1 MLKGRCPTAARLCL
15 SGIDD
20 QRPRLRHSS
29 SIPKL
34 GREFAHAHAQDRC
47 NRCVSP
53 VRSRAPGSK
62 LSKLPCPFGMKRA
75 RVVTL
80 NAALGPLDY
89 RVPDGMQVEPG
100 SVVVVPLGP
109 RQLLGVSWEP
119 DRLKTQEVGDNRLRP
134 LAGVLDVRP
143 IAAPL
148 RRLCEWTA
156 DYYLS
161 PLASVLRMVLPS
173 SAALDGPRQ
182 LTEYRPTGLIP
193 DRLTPQREKA
203 LSAIQGRQGTVREL
217 AAHAE
222 VSDAVMRGLVNAG
235 ALEAVAVDADRALA
249 CPDADFAPPDLNDDQ
264 KDAAASLSAAIGK
277 GFDPVLLDG
286 VTGSGKT
293 EVYFEAI
300 AECLRQGK
308 QALVLLPEIA
318 LTEPFLKRFEARF
331 GCAPVAWHSGLRS
344 SERRRNW
351 RGIAS
356 GEARVTVG
364 ARSALFLPYPTLG
377 LIIVDEAHEPSFKQ
391 EEGVQYHARD
401 TAVMRAKFEDIPVIL
416 SSATPAIESR
426 HMVEVGRYR
435 EVSLPQRFAGAAM
448 PEIRAIDLTEDPPPR
463 GRWLAPTLV
472 AELEANLARGEQ
484 SLLFLNRR
492 GFAPLTLC
500 RNCGHRFQCPNC
512 TAWMVEH
519 RLMHRLACHH
529 CGHVMPPPKACP
541 ECGEE
546 DTLVA
551 CGPGVERI
559 ADEVAE
565 LFPDAHAAIVTSDTI
580 WSPQRAAEFVDAMER
595 QEIDIVVGTQL
606 VTKGYH
612 FPNLTLVGVV
622 DADLGLAGGDLR
634 AAERSFQQIQQ
645 VAGRAGRADKPGRVL
660 VQTHDP
666 DAPVIAALVK
676 GDAPGFYAAE
686 TDARRE
692 AAMPPFGRLAAI
704 IVSAED
710 AGDADSVARR
720 IANRAPEVDGMAV
733 FGPAPAPLAM
743 LRGRHRQRLLVHARR
758 SLDVQD
764 VIRDWLADIEWNP
777 KVRVSVDVD
786 PHSFL

>member
-1 MLKGRCPTAARLCL
+1 
-15 SGIDD
+15 
-20 QRPRLRHSS
+20 
-29 SIPKL
+29 
-34 GREFAHAHAQDRC
+34 
-47 NRCVSP
+47 V
-53 VRSRAPGSK
+53 
-62 LSKLPCPFGMKRA
+62 KRA

-89 RVPDGMQVEPG
+89 RVPEGMDVQPG
-100 SVVVVPLGP
+100 TVVVAPLGP
-109 RQLLGVSWEP
+109 RQLLGVAWDAQRLETNEVP
-119 DRLKTQEVGDNRLRP
+119 DSRLRP
-134 LAGVLDVRP
+134 LAGLVDVQP

-156 DYYLS
+156 DYYFS

-182 LTEYRPTGLIP
+182 LTEYRPTGAVP

-203 LSAIQGRQGTVREL
+203 LAAIEGRQGTIREL
-217 AAHAE
+217 ADHAE
-222 VSDAVMRGLVNAG
+222 VSDTVMRGLVNAG
-235 ALEAVAVDADRALA
+235 ALEAVAVDADRPLA
-249 CPDADFAPPDLNDDQ
+249 CPDPDFAPPQLNPEQ
-264 KDAAASLSAAIGK
+264 QAAATSLAAAVGE

-331 GCAPVAWHSGLRS
+331 GCTPVAWHSDLRS
-344 SERRRNW
+344 SERRRAW

-356 GEARVTVG
+356 GEAKVTVG
-364 ARSALFLPYPTLG
+364 ARSALFLPYPDLG
-377 LIIVDEAHEPSFKQ
+377 LIVVDEAHEPSFKQ
-391 EEGVQYHARD
+391 EDGVQYHARD
-401 TAVMRAKFEDIPVIL
+401 TAVMRGLFEEIPVIL

-435 EVSLPQRFAGAAM
+435 EVSLPQRFAGASL
-448 PEIRAIDLTEDPPPR
+448 PEIRAIDLTQDPPPR
-463 GRWLAPTLV
+463 GRWLAPELV
-472 AELEANLARGEQ
+472 RELEANLEHEEQ

-500 RNCGHRFQCPNC
+500 RHCGHRFQCPNC

-529 CGHVMPPPKACP
+529 CGHVMPPPKECP
-541 ECGEE
+541 ECGTE
-546 DTLVA
+546 DSLVA

-559 ADEVAE
+559 ADEVAQ
-565 LFPDAHAAIVTSDTI
+565 LFPEARTAIVTSDTI
-580 WSPQRAAEFVDAMER
+580 WSPLRAAEFVGAMEAGA
-595 QEIDIVVGTQL
+595 IDVVVGTQL

-622 DADLGLAGGDLR
+622 DADLGLSGGDLR

-645 VAGRAGRADKPGRVL
+645 VAGRAGRGDKPGRVL

-666 DAPVIAALVK
+666 DAPVIAALVS
-676 GDAPGFYAAE
+676 GDVAGFYSAE

-704 IVSAED
+704 IISAEE
-710 AGDADSVARR
+710 ASEAESVARR
-720 IANRAPEVDGMAV
+720 IGAAAPTVEGMAV

-743 LRGRHRQRLLVHARR
+743 LRGRHRQRLLVHASR

-764 VIRDWLADIEWNP
+764 VIRDWLAGVDWSS

-786 PHSFL
+786 PYSFL

>member
-1 MLKGRCPTAARLCL
+1 
-15 SGIDD
+15 
-20 QRPRLRHSS
+20 
-29 SIPKL
+29 
-34 GREFAHAHAQDRC
+34 
-47 NRCVSP
+47 
-53 VRSRAPGSK
+53 
-62 LSKLPCPFGMKRA
+62 MKRA

-80 NAALGPLDY
+80 NSALGPLDY
-89 RVPDGMQVEPG
+89 RVPEGMAAGPG
-100 SVVVVPLGP
+100 SIVVAPLGP
-109 RQLLGVSWEP
+109 RQLLGVAWEP
-119 DRLKTQEVGDNRLRP
+119 ERLPTNEVPDARLRP
-134 LAGVLDVRP
+134 LSGVVDVPP
-143 IAAPL
+143 IAPAL

-156 DYYLS
+156 DYYLA
-161 PLASVLRMVLPS
+161 PLASVLRMVMPS
-173 SAALDGPRQ
+173 SAALEGSRQ
-182 LTEYRPTGLIP
+182 LIEYRTTGLMP

-203 LSAIQGRQGTVREL
+203 LTSLEGRQGTIREL
-217 AAHAE
+217 AHHSG
-222 VSDAVMRGLVNAG
+222 VSDAVLRGLVNAG
-235 ALEAVAVDADRALA
+235 ALEAVAVDADRPLPA
-249 CPDADFAPPDLNDDQ
+249 PDPEHSPPDLNDEQ
-264 KDAAASLSAAIGK
+264 REAASSLSSAIGK

-344 SERRRNW
+344 SQRRRAW

-356 GEARVTVG
+356 GEAAVTAG
-364 ARSALFLPYPTLG
+364 ARSALFLPYPNLG
-377 LIIVDEAHEPSFKQ
+377 LIVVDEAHEPSFKQ
-391 EEGVQYHARD
+391 EDGVQYHARD
-401 TAVMRAKFEDIPVIL
+401 TAVMRARFENIPVIL
-416 SSATPAIESR
+416 STATPPIESK
-426 HMVEVGRYR
+426 HMVELGRYR
-435 EVSLPQRFAGAAM
+435 EVTLPQRFAGASM
-448 PEIRAIDLTEDPPPR
+448 PEIQAIDLTQDPPPR
-463 GRWLAPTLV
+463 GRWLAPELV
-472 AELEANLARGEQ
+472 RELQANLERGEQ

-500 RNCGHRFQCPNC
+500 RHCGHRFQCPNC

-529 CGHVMPPPKACP
+529 CGHVMPPPRACP

-546 DTLVA
+546 ESLVA

-565 LFPDAHAAIVTSDTI
+565 LFPEARTAIVTSDTI
-580 WSPQRAAEFVDAMER
+580 WSPLRAAEFVGAMEAGA
-595 QEIDIVVGTQL
+595 IDVVIGTQL

-645 VAGRAGRADKPGRVL
+645 VAGRAGRGDKPGRVF

-666 DAPVIAALVK
+666 DAPVIAALVS
-676 GDAPGFYAAE
+676 GDVPGFYSAE
-686 TDARRE
+686 TEARRE

-710 AGDADSVARR
+710 ASEAEAVARR
-720 IANRAPEVDGMAV
+720 IGHSAPGVEGMAV

-764 VIRDWLADIEWNP
+764 VIRDWLAGVEWNP
-777 KVRVSVDVD
+777 RVRVSVDVD
-786 PHSFL
+786 PYSFL